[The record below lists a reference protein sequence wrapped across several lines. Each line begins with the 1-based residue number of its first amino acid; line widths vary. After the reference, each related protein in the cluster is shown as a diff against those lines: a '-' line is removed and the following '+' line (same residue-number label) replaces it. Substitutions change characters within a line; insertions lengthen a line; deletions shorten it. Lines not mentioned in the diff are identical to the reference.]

1 MHNEIVQVNGGGME
15 LSEKELLRYDRQIR
29 ISGFGVEG
37 QIKLKKSSV
46 LVAGLGGLGSPAALY
61 LAAAGVGKL
70 VLVDR
75 EKVELSNLNRQIL
88 HWTDDVGK
96 TKVESALEKL
106 KRLNPEVEIVGL
118 VDEVGEGNVY
128 NLVKEVDVVVDGMD
142 NFKTRFLLNE
152 ACVRLRKPFVHAAV
166 YGLEGRLTTII
177 PGRGPCLKCLLPMEP
192 NETNTF
198 PVLGSTPAVMASM
211 QAMEV
216 VKVIV
221 GIGEPLVGKLLVFDG
236 EKMEFMQISVNR
248 LENCPICG
256 RI

>member
-1 MHNEIVQVNGGGME
+1 MK
-15 LSEKELLRYDRQIR
+15 LSEGELLRYDRQMR
-29 ISGFGVEG
+29 IPGFGVEG
-37 QIKLKKSSV
+37 QIKLKGSTV

-61 LAAAGVGKL
+61 LAAAGVGRL
-70 VLVDR
+70 MVVDR

-106 KRLNPEVEIVGL
+106 KRLNPEVEVVGL
-118 VDEVGEGNVY
+118 VDEIGEGNVY
-128 NLVKEVDVVVDGMD
+128 SLVKEADVVVDGMD

-152 ACVRLRKPFVHAAV
+152 ACVRLRKPFIHAAV

-177 PGRGPCLKCLLPMEP
+177 PGKGPCLKCLLPMEP
-192 NETNTF
+192 SEAGPF
-198 PVLGSTPAVMASM
+198 PVLGPTPAIMASM
-211 QAMEV
+211 QAMEA

-236 EKMEFMQISVNR
+236 ESMEFMQVSVSR
-248 LENCPICG
+248 IEDCPVCG
-256 RI
+256 SL

>member
-15 LSEKELLRYDRQIR
+15 LNEKELLRYDRQIR

-88 HWTDDVGK
+88 YWTADVGK

-118 VDEVGEGNVY
+118 VDEIGEGNVY

-152 ACVRLRKPFVHAAV
+152 ACVRLRKTFVHAAV

-177 PGRGPCLKCLLPMEP
+177 PGRGPCLKCFLPMEP
-192 NETNTF
+192 NETKTF
-198 PVLGSTPAVMASM
+198 PVLGPTPAVMASL
-211 QAMEV
+211 QAIEV

-236 EKMEFMQISVNR
+236 ERMEFMQVSVNR
-248 LENCPICG
+248 LKNCPVCG
-256 RI
+256 SI

>member
-96 TKVESALEKL
+96 TKVESALVKL

-118 VDEVGEGNVY
+118 VDEIGEGNVY
-128 NLVKEVDVVVDGMD
+128 NLVKEADVVVDGMD